1 MEQATLFDSIERKGQ
16 HRRHHNRVSHKRG
29 DYTAYWLFLIKYKVN
44 LINGKKVSIYKL
56 QSQFNICRF
65 KQGLIPDDIGTIA
78 RKDITYEYAC
88 KWYKDKIDPYLRASR
103 IKSKN
108 KKLANATPQ
117 PVADVTP
124 SLADVLAEIEQAT
137 HSFITEMENKINTF
151 KSLLTTKTTSL

>member
-1 MEQATLFDSIERKGQ
+1 MEQATLFDAIERKEQ
-16 HRRHHNRVSHKRG
+16 HRRHHNRVCHKRG

-65 KQGLIPDDIGTIA
+65 KLDLMPDDIGTIA
-78 RKDITYEYAC
+78 REGITYEYAH
-88 KWYKDKIDPYLRASR
+88 KWFKEKIDPYLKAGR

-117 PVADVTP
+117 PVADATP
-124 SLADVLAEIEQAT
+124 SLADVLAEIESAT

-151 KSLLTTKTTSL
+151 KTLLTTKTTSL

>member
-1 MEQATLFDSIERKGQ
+1 MEQITLFDKIEQGQ
-16 HRRHHNRVSHKRG
+16 HRRHHNKNSHKRG
-29 DYTAYWLFLIKYKVN
+29 DYTAYWQFLIKYKQN
-44 LINGKKVSIYKL
+44 LINGKRVPAYEL

-65 KQGLIPDDIGTIA
+65 KLGLMPDDIGTIA
-78 RKDITYEYAC
+78 IKDITYDYTH
-88 KWYKDKIDPYLRASR
+88 KWFKEKLAPYLKAGR

-151 KSLLTTKTTSL
+151 KSLSTTKTTSL